1 LIVFVEIVVSNNNF
15 KAIYG
20 ATPLLDRASIGLSAI
35 CAIHCL
41 TLPIALALIP
51 SLASLSVGDERFHQ
65 WLIAIVLPTS
75 LFALTMGCRRHR
87 HWQVLAWGL
96 AGLSLLSLT
105 AVLGHD
111 LLGEQLERSLV
122 LAGAILVAISHL
134 KNFRRC
140 RAVDCEG

>member
-1 LIVFVEIVVSNNNF
+1 VVSNNNF
-15 KAIYG
+15 KVINSIA
-20 ATPLLDRASIGLSAI
+20 PFLDSASIGLSAI

-41 TLPIALALIP
+41 TLPIALAMIP
-51 SLASLSVGDERFHQ
+51 SLALLSVGDESFHQ
-65 WLIAIVLPTS
+65 WLIVIVLPTS

-87 HWQVLAWGL
+87 NWQVLAWGL

-105 AVLGHD
+105 AALGHD

-122 LAGAILVAISHL
+122 LAGAILVATSHL

-140 RAVDCEG
+140 RVVACEG